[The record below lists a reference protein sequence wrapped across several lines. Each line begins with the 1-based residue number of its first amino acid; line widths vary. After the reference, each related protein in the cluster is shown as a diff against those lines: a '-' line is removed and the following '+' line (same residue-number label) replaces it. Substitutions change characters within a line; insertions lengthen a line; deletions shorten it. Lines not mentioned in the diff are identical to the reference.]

1 MKGTLFSSDFAVDGS
16 DNLRLLEI
24 NTDSGITSASYD
36 HFDFTPLY
44 NTWNSHSIAELH
56 VIYKDHQRDFV
67 DFFSGSI
74 SSEYTGSINFNYHI
88 EESNTVYPYTITDA
102 ADKFI
107 LRLSRDTG
115 ALILTNDLYKEYR
128 DEFDWIDKKRVP
140 YSIINGELYLHPIYD
155 DDK

>member
-1 MKGTLFSSDFAVDGS
+1 LDEKGKPKLENIKLAKKVMSKNKFEDIIIVVDAA
-16 DNLRLLEI
+16 LRYQIQDRKQLDKEANEGFIKVLP
-24 NTDSGITSASYD
+24 A
-36 HFDFTPLY
+36 
-44 NTWNSHSIAELH
+44 
-56 VIYKDHQRDFV
+56 KV
-67 DFFSGSI
+67 D
-74 SSEYTGSINFNYHI
+74 
-88 EESNTVYPYTITDA
+88 